1 MEFDLLINIFD
12 LHNEASIL
20 LTEKYKPKNVLF
32 FYMTSSEIIQ
42 LEKLKIY
49 YKEKFPMCKFDYK
62 KLDIDS
68 PREIESAIN
77 SYENMKGVCNLTSG
91 KKLATL
97 MIYTF
102 CIKHNIICKYVDVR
116 NEVLIDMGTD
126 EVTFNKNSFID
137 LDIEDIIK
145 SIGASIIIDSTTLY
159 GNKVLIDFTMWIS
172 QNIEKWDELK
182 IMLQDTTI
190 FLRDEDNMNFLR
202 IDNSKIQSEYKE
214 ALNERLDFLEENKQI
229 RISRKSDFCEINFLN
244 DFIKTF
250 LFKSGTWLEILTQK
264 IVEEI
269 EVIDEVKSG
278 LLFLWDND
286 KSNVRNELDIVAIK
300 DSVMICISCKD
311 SKKYDEV
318 TLNELNVY
326 AGQLGGENVIKI
338 LVATK
343 EPSKTTILQRAKEMG
358 IELIVFSGDIN
369 KLKRELTEI
378 INQKRETS

>member
-32 FYMTSSEIIQ
+32 FYMTGLEIIQ

-62 KLDIDS
+62 KLDINS

-102 CIKHNIICKYVDVR
+102 CIKHNIICKYVDVK
-116 NEVLIDMGTD
+116 NEVLIDIGTD
-126 EVTFNKNSFID
+126 EITLNKNSFID
-137 LDIEDIIK
+137 LEIEDIIK

-159 GNKVLIDFTMWIS
+159 SNKVLIDFTMWIS

-182 IMLQDTTI
+182 MMLQDTTI
-190 FLRDEDNMNFLR
+190 FLRDEDNMNFLNV
-202 IDNSKIQSEYKE
+202 DNSKIPSKYKE

-229 RISRKSDFCEINFLN
+229 SILRKSDFCEINFLN

-269 EVIDEVKSG
+269 DVIDEVKSG

-358 IELIVFSGDIN
+358 IELIIFNGDIN
-369 KLKRELTEI
+369 KFKRELTEI